1 MIKVAIADDHAL
13 IREGLIRILACEE
26 GLDIVIESESGNDL
40 LKKMEN
46 ESPDIVLLDMNM
58 EDVDGITALKIIK
71 DKWPKVKVIML
82 TVEKQKR
89 KIKEALFFGAEGY
102 VLKES
107 AGSEITKA
115 IKSVYIGQ
123 RYLDNAVVETLFIEN
138 ELNDKGSLFDE
149 LTPKEA
155 VILLKLSEGK
165 KNKQIADDLYLSEKT
180 IKNYVTSIFR
190 KIDVEDRVQAT
201 LYAIDN
207 NIREYCISKK
217 YEN

>member
-13 IREGLIRILACEE
+13 IREGLIRIIGYEDNLK
-26 GLDIVIESESGNDL
+26 LIIESDSGKDL
-40 LKKMEN
+40 LEKMQKDL
-46 ESPDIVLLDMNM
+46 PDIVLLDMNM
-58 EDVDGITALKIIK
+58 DNIDGIGALKVIK

-89 KIKEALFFGAEGY
+89 KIKETLDMGVDGY

-115 IKSVYIGQ
+115 INTVYNGKH
-123 RYLDNAVVETLFIEN
+123 YFDSTVVETLVVNN
-138 ELNDKGSLFDE
+138 ELNYDVNSFDE
-149 LTPKEA
+149 LSPKEA
-155 VILLKLSEGK
+155 IILLKISEGK
-165 KNKQIADDLYLSEKT
+165 KNKQIADELYLSEKT

-190 KIDVEDRVQAT
+190 KINVDDRVQAT

-207 NIREYCISKK
+207 GIKEYC
-217 YEN
+217 EGNDFNE